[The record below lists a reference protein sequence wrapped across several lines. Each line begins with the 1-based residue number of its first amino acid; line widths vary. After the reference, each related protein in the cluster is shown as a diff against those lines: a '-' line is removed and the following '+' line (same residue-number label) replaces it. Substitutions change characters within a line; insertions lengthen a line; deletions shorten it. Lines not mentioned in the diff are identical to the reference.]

1 MNLYI
6 DTSKA
11 DTVTIG
17 INEMRYTADSRVEK
31 SQMLLRLIVE
41 KLAERGRTIHE
52 IKDIEIEEGPG
63 SFTGLRV
70 GYAVANMLGLLLGIR
85 VNGRDVSY
93 FGPIEPKY
101 Y

>member
-17 INEMRYTADSRVEK
+17 LNEMWYAADSRVEK
-31 SQMLLRLIVE
+31 SQMLLRLITE

-52 IKDIEIEEGPG
+52 IKDIEIVEGPG

-70 GYAVANMLGLLLGIR
+70 GYAVANTLAFVLGIR
-85 VNGRDVSY
+85 INGKDISY
-93 FGPIEPKY
+93 WGPQEPKY